1 MKGGRIAL
9 PIEYF
14 SETQSGNYTE
24 ENGNNYQSRA
34 QENCT
39 DSFGPNLEVQNG
51 AGMKKRKQRS
61 RQQRRASKRR
71 SQRQRQQRRGSKQR
85 QQRSRRQRQ
94 QRRGSKQRSQKR
106 RQQRRN

>member
-14 SETQSGNYTE
+14 SENQSGNYTE
-24 ENGNNYQSRA
+24 ENGNIYQSRS

-39 DSFGPNLEVQNG
+39 DSLGPNLEVQNG
-51 AGMKKRKQRS
+51 AGCRRKQRS
-61 RQQRRASKRR
+61 RQQRRSSKRR

-85 QQRSRRQRQ
+85 QQKSRRQRQ